1 LAEGVEA
8 PTINSSAVASKTT
21 ARSRRNTV
29 LVAGLIGLLL
39 GTAAALVFEP
49 ARKVVRR
56 DA

>member
-1 LAEGVEA
+1 
-8 PTINSSAVASKTT
+8 
-21 ARSRRNTV
+21 V